1 MSATNRTAMS
11 FYSEHCSYLPAMLG
25 WFFFSACLSIYNTKV
40 FGDTHYAF
48 PYPLFLTSIHFMI
61 QWTVSVIIT
70 DCFPQTFGR
79 EVVVS
84 LSWKD
89 FLYISIPC
97 GLVTCLDIGLSNLAL
112 VRITLTFYTMVKAST
127 PIFVLICAFLFGLE
141 KVSWRLILVVI
152 IISLGEFLTVCG
164 ESVDFSMVGFLLVL
178 GASFFSGLR
187 WTLVQLLL
195 NKLVPHLPTAFSVMR
210 VLSPSMVF
218 FMVMLSVFIEQ
229 PQRNLFDQIAAADD
243 PWYSTLKELILSDEM
258 WITMGLGVGGGFL
271 AVCMVFCEFWLI
283 MRASAV
289 VLMMGGVLKEMF
301 TIFLG
306 VSFFGDSLNLIN
318 MLGCTTVFSGVL
330 LYKAMHYL
338 QNKEMKLKYEEEL
351 IAADIEEEGFTIDRM
366 ETEGF
371 KRMKR
376 DNFGNRG
383 TILEEN
389 DEDE

>member
-1 MSATNRTAMS
+1 
-11 FYSEHCSYLPAMLG
+11 
-25 WFFFSACLSIYNTKV
+25 
-40 FGDTHYAF
+40 
-48 PYPLFLTSIHFMI
+48 
-61 QWTVSVIIT
+61 
-70 DCFPQTFGR
+70 
-79 EVVVS
+79 
-84 LSWKD
+84 
-89 FLYISIPC
+89 
-97 GLVTCLDIGLSNLAL
+97 
-112 VRITLTFYTMVKAST
+112 MVKAST

-152 IISLGEFLTVCG
+152 IISFGEFLTVCG

-195 NKLVPHLPTAFSVMR
+195 NKLVPRLPTAFSVMR

-283 MRASAV
+283 MRASAI

-318 MLGCTTVFSGVL
+318 VLGCTTVFSGVL

-371 KRMKR
+371 KRMER
-376 DNFGNRG
+376 DKFEIRG
-383 TILEEN
+383 PILEES
-389 DEDE
+389 DEDETFAILNKQDSYTEPSLEREESGEESDDYDDYVYELQIK